1 MLNLIMPKNIRFI
14 KMNFWT
20 KKVAKGFHFII
31 HSLKNDELNIL
42 KTDLLHKLSFYDELS
57 IYGISKAFKRHSRT

>member
-1 MLNLIMPKNIRFI
+1 
-14 KMNFWT
+14 MNFWT